1 MSEAEIREL
10 IQAFIDQAVRD
21 QRGGFDGVDLFAGY
35 SCLIDQFWS
44 PLTNRRDDAWGG
56 SLENRLRFV
65 TRNRG
70 GNPQCLRAGLHRRH
84 DRLGR

>member
-65 TRNRG
+65 TEIVEGIRR
-70 GNPQCLRAGLHRRH
+70 PAGRTSSSA
-84 DRLGR
+84 